1 MGKRRNSRLAIG
13 DKVVVMFLGAPYNC
27 LVTEIVDKD
36 VYKVKSNRGTTF
48 PSCKWEDKS
57 PKDKKGK
64 IISPWYIIKT
74 GHQNT
79 TLE

>member
-1 MGKRRNSRLAIG
+1 MGKRRNSRLAVG
-13 DKVVVMFLGAPYNC
+13 DKVVVMFLGIPYNGV
-27 LVTEIVDKD
+27 VTVVREKD
-36 VYKVKSNRGTTF
+36 LYKVTTLGGTVL
-48 PSCKWEDKS
+48 PSCRWEDKS

-74 GHQNT
+74 GHENS